1 MVLGRCAYA
10 YLLTAVKA
18 RRLVQALVGNPRNRR
33 QHRRRRQIQGRLQG
47 QSRQEVPPLDSTQ
60 GVGAA
65 RGAVLVALL
74 ATAVLVLAPFPVVLI
89 YR

>member
-1 MVLGRCAYA
+1 LITRIQFFNFSCSSRYWWTFQAVLW
-10 YLLTAVKA
+10 T
-18 RRLVQALVGNPRNRR
+18 
-33 QHRRRRQIQGRLQG
+33 

-74 ATAVLVLAPFPVVLI
+74 ATAVLVLAPFPAVLI

>member
-1 MVLGRCAYA
+1 MLW
-10 YLLTAVKA
+10 T
-18 RRLVQALVGNPRNRR
+18 
-33 QHRRRRQIQGRLQG
+33 

-74 ATAVLVLAPFPVVLI
+74 ATAVLVLAPFPAVLI